1 MTTRARAFY
10 LLKKSDKN
18 DLKRLGHPTFI
29 RLFKIRFHSSSVD
42 IRFEIY
48 SLQGLLKE
56 EYWGNKVLLL
66 PDVTFQDC
74 TGFLELVYT
83 GKVN

>member
-1 MTTRARAFY
+1 MW
-10 LLKKSDKN
+10 
-18 DLKRLGHPTFI
+18 
-29 RLFKIRFHSSSVD
+29 
-42 IRFEIY
+42 FEIH

-83 GKVN
+83 GKVNCKHLY

>member
-1 MTTRARAFY
+1 MLRT
-10 LLKKSDKN
+10 DKF
-18 DLKRLGHPTFI
+18 LPC
-29 RLFKIRFHSSSVD
+29 S
-42 IRFEIY
+42 IY

-83 GKVN
+83 GKVKKKKTKVNPDLTLPYLQGEHA

>member
-1 MTTRARAFY
+1 MR
-10 LLKKSDKN
+10 
-18 DLKRLGHPTFI
+18 
-29 RLFKIRFHSSSVD
+29 RLFRPARPLLRGCGRLKVPPGEKQEKEKGLE
-42 IRFEIY
+42 FEIEC
-48 SLQGLLKE
+48 LQGLLKE

-83 GKVN
+83 GKVNIPNIA